1 MGAGHELINCPNLFR
16 LFDSYYIPTMSLAS
30 RLKKVRLKGAVRELK
45 IVDAVNCCGSDVLT
59 LEEVKTPKKR
69 AALTSQCNLS
79 SSPIKHPKLE
89 AFEAESFP
97 SDLDDASASKKHQT
111 LVFVFHHNQKL
122 GLKFAGPKRL
132 FEAVLG
138 P

>member
-45 IVDAVNCCGSDVLT
+45 IVDTVNHRGSDVLT

-69 AALTSQCNLS
+69 AASTSQRNLS

-97 SDLDDASASKKHQT
+97 SDLDDGSTSKKRQT
-111 LVFVFHHNQKL
+111 LVFFFHHNQKL
-122 GLKFAGPKRL
+122 GLKICRAKTTI
-132 FEAVLG
+132 
-138 P
+138 

>member
-30 RLKKVRLKGAVRELK
+30 RPKKVRLKGAVRELK
-45 IVDAVNCCGSDVLT
+45 LVDAVNCRGSDVLT

-69 AALTSQCNLS
+69 AASTSQRNLS
-79 SSPIKHPKLE
+79 SSPIKRPKLE

-97 SDLDDASASKKHQT
+97 SDLDDGSTSKKHQT
-111 LVFVFHHNQKL
+111 LVF
-122 GLKFAGPKRL
+122 L
-132 FEAVLG
+132 F
-138 P
+138 